1 MMKFL
6 LVGLVRLYQI
16 LHLPF
21 FGGSCRH
28 VPTCSE
34 YATLA
39 IKMHGSVKGCGLTL
53 KRLLS
58 CHPFSRGGFD
68 PVPDPVKKKDYE

>member
-1 MMKFL
+1 MKFL

-28 VPTCSE
+28 IPTCSE
-34 YATLA
+34 YSILA
-39 IKMHGSVKGCGLTL
+39 MKIHGPYRGSWLTL
-53 KRLLS
+53 KRLLR
-58 CHPFSRGGFD
+58 CHPFVKGGFD
-68 PVPDPVKKKDYE
+68 PVPDPIKSDGTE

>member
-1 MMKFL
+1 MKFV

-34 YATLA
+34 YAVLA
-39 IKMHGSVKGCGLTL
+39 IKMHGPVKGSGLTL

-58 CHPFSRGGFD
+58 CHPFSRGGFN
-68 PVPDPVKKKDYE
+68 PVPNPTEKKDYE